1 MSDDFAHWAA
11 AIVIALCALAF
22 AAVIFACAALVVW
35 IMFVERQ

>member
-22 AAVIFACAALVVW
+22 AAVIFA
-35 IMFVERQ
+35 ETRE